1 MIESRAGWFR
11 PRRGGLSSAPV
22 DLSLIGPDR
31 REVGHVGELR
41 LARMWVT
48 VADVGGMAVG
58 IGAAV
63 ALILALIV

>member
-1 MIESRAGWFR
+1 
-11 PRRGGLSSAPV
+11 V

-31 REVGHVGELR
+31 REMGHVGELR

-48 VADVGGMAVG
+48 VADVVGMAVG